1 MICEL
6 EKKMSTR
13 RSFLNISED
22 EFDALPFGII
32 RIDREG
38 KILQYNAY
46 EEQLSGHTRDDVV
59 GKNFFTEVAPC
70 TDVADFHGRLLSSES
85 EAMVN
90 VQFPFIFPFK
100 SERHVLIH
108 IVTGPGQT
116 YWIFV
121 SERTSERTIE
131 AFLRRENRAKQD
143 EKV

>member
-1 MICEL
+1 V

-13 RSFLNISED
+13 PSYLNISEA

-38 KILQYNAY
+38 KILEYNAF
-46 EEQLSGHTRDDVV
+46 EEQISGRTRDDVV

-70 TDVADFHGRLLSSES
+70 TDVEDFHGRLLSSEP
-85 EAMVN
+85 ETMVN
-90 VQFPFIFPFK
+90 VQFPFTFPFK
-100 SERHVLIH
+100 YERHVFIH

-121 SERTSERTIE
+121 SERASERTLE
-131 AFLRRENRAKQD
+131 AFLRRANRAKQ
-143 EKV
+143 EERV